1 VRGDVRDAQAGEIRT
16 GLRHDADPR
25 APAAARPAA
34 AGRVG
39 AEHAHLASVPLPVS
53 PHDLDG
59 GGLARAV
66 RPEQGEDLA
75 TLDIEVDPAQRCHIA
90 VALAQSPDAG
100 LRPLP
105 FSS

>member
-1 VRGDVRDAQAGEIRT
+1 MPI
-16 GLRHDADPR
+16 R

-34 AGRVG
+34 GSRVG
-39 AEHAHLASVPLPVS
+39 AEHAHLASMPLPVS
-53 PHDLDG
+53 RHDLDG

-90 VALAQSPDAG
+90 VALAQSSDADCSRCRFRHKASISGPDADHS
-100 LRPLP
+100 RPGG
-105 FSS
+105 